1 MVANLYVAATQQND
15 GKTVV
20 SLGLM
25 HAISKRIRS
34 IAYMKPVGQQYN
46 IIDGNKI
53 DKDAVLMHTAYCLQD
68 DLPDMSPIA
77 VPHRFV
83 QNYLLD
89 GDATKLEE
97 RVVSAYQRLSANK
110 DFVLIEGTGHA
121 GVGSVF
127 DMSNAHVAK
136 MLNAPI
142 VLVTIGGIGRP
153 IDELVLN
160 KNLFD
165 TAEVPLKGAILNKVR
180 IDKLE
185 KVKKFAR
192 MGLERK
198 GIELL
203 GVIPFDPVLW
213 SPTFQEVVKDIRAD
227 VLCGERFLTNNITK
241 IMVGAALPHTA
252 VELFGDGTLLI
263 TPGDREDLILA
274 ALAGKKPCKDT
285 LCHIAGLILTCGIVP
300 HESILQMVQRAEIP
314 TACVES
320 DTFTTASRINKSV
333 FKIWPEDTAKIK
345 EAAKV
350 IETFVDIDKLCDMV
364 SLAD

>member
-1 MVANLYVAATQQND
+1 MVSNLYVAATQQND

-25 HAISKRIRS
+25 HAISKRVRS

-46 IIDGNKI
+46 IINGNKI
-53 DKDAVLMHTAYCLQD
+53 DKDAVLMHTAYDLKD
-68 DLPDMSPIA
+68 NLPDMSPIA

-83 QNYLLD
+83 QDYLLD
-89 GDATKLEE
+89 GEATKLEE

-165 TAEVPLKGAILNKVR
+165 TADVSLKGAILNKVR
-180 IDKLE
+180 IEKLE

-192 MGLERK
+192 LGLERK

-203 GVIPFDPVLW
+203 GVTPFDPVLW
-213 SPTFQEVVKDIRAD
+213 SPTFQEVVKDIKAD
-227 VLCGERFLTNNITK
+227 VLCGDRYLTNIITK
-241 IMVGAALPHTA
+241 IIVGAALPHTA
-252 VELFGDGTLLI
+252 VEYFAENTLLI

-274 ALAGKKPCKDT
+274 ALARMSSSDKGSAFH
-285 LCHIAGLILTCGIVP
+285 LSGIILTCGIEP
-300 HESILQMVQRAEIP
+300 PDTILRMVHYAEVP
-314 TACVES
+314 TALVSE
-320 DTFTTASRINKSV
+320 DTFNTASRITKSV
-333 FKIWPEDTAKIK
+333 FKIWPGDSQKIK
-345 EAAKV
+345 EAARM
-350 IETFVDIDKLCDMV
+350 IETYVNVDKLCEMIG
-364 SLAD
+364 LE